1 MRDACGAER
10 FSLTWGATRGIA
22 LVRWCEAVKHPADT
36 LFKGEKPFPVIP
48 SCEHFAGSEKLI
60 LKALALQDELGP
72 IFDVT
77 CDCEDG
83 AQAGQEKAHAEMVV
97 RLVNS
102 PANKHQ
108 MAGVRIHDYT
118 HPAWRQDVE
127 ILVAG
132 AGNVLAYVTIP
143 KATGAAQVAEMII
156 YIEQVAAHHNVRRQ
170 IPIHALV
177 ETHGALRDAD
187 EIARLPGMQVLD
199 FGLMDFVSGH
209 HGAIPAS
216 AMRSP
221 GQFEHRLLARAKTEV
236 VAAALAHGIVPS
248 HNVSLDLKDT
258 YQTYQDASRARHEF
272 GFLRMWS
279 IYPAQIQPI
288 VDAMKPDHSEVEEA
302 AAILLAAQAADWG
315 PIQYAGKLHDRA
327 TYRYYWEVLRKA
339 KVTGV
344 SLPEQA
350 VQAFF

>member
-1 MRDACGAER
+1 MK
-10 FSLTWGATRGIA
+10 
-22 LVRWCEAVKHPADT
+22 LVHPNEA

-60 LKALALQDELGP
+60 VKALELQDRLGP
-72 IFDVT
+72 IFDIT

-83 AQAGQEKAHAEMVV
+83 AQAGKEKEHAEMVV
-97 RLVNS
+97 RVLGS
-102 PANKHQ
+102 PANKRR

-118 HPAWRQDVE
+118 HPAWKQDVD
-127 ILVAG
+127 VVVSG

-143 KATGAAQVAEMII
+143 KATSAAQVAEMII
-156 YIEQVAAHHNVRRQ
+156 HVEQVAARHGIRRQ

-177 ETHGALRDAD
+177 ETHGALHDAA

-209 HGAIPAS
+209 HGAIPAA

-236 VAAALAHGIVPS
+236 VAAALAHGVIPA
-248 HNVSLDLKDT
+248 HNVTLDLKNV
-258 YQTYQDASRARHEF
+258 YQTYQDARRARHEF

-288 VDAMKPDHSEVEEA
+288 VDAMKPDYSEVQDA
-302 AAILLAAQAADWG
+302 AAILLAAQAAEWG
-315 PIQYAGKLHDRA
+315 PIQYAGELHDRA
-327 TYRYYWEVLRKA
+327 TYRYFWEILQKA

-344 SLPEQA
+344 ELPEGA
-350 VQAFF
+350 ARAFF